1 MKGPFRGIGGV
12 SAISQEQVKQ
22 VDRVE
27 IVEDKYNKP
36 LSRRELKLRVIHVLK
51 GTPSRQTLRK
61 IVSNMFKVPLDRV
74 FIRKI
79 ETEYGLCESSVEVHI
94 YDSLEQAKQ
103 IEPEYI
109 ILRNMPELKSQSK
122 SSE

>member
-1 MKGPFRGIGGV
+1 V